1 MTYLNAYELLSLVR
15 YGLNEHS
22 TAYVQGTDTSGS
34 FQNAHIMQEI
44 NNAQRFLHGI
54 LFKRFP
60 ELFLTSTTLTVTS
73 SLASLPADF
82 FKLRRLENSEGIKIK
97 QISLDEKHL
106 DSYGGQE
113 FFYYRYGNNI
123 KFDQDDYSD
132 TPTLWYYT
140 RPRDLN
146 QGQEAAAGAKTIT
159 LASTAR
165 KEADYYNGMKI
176 EDVTADWVDTISD
189 YSAARVC
196 TIGTETSVDDDYYG
210 LISELPEFF
219 HHLIAPRAVLM
230 LQSAI
235 PSPDKPTKAQYL
247 DFQEMLA
254 ATLQAYAGTF
264 DGDMTMEDIFYDFA
278 PFV

>member
-1 MTYLNAYELLSLVR
+1 MSTYMNGYELLSQVR
-15 YGLNEHS
+15 YGVNEHS
-22 TAYVQGTDTSGS
+22 TALVQGTDTSGKYKNE
-34 FQNAHIMQEI
+34 QLMQAI

-60 ELFLTSTTLTVTS
+60 ELFLTSTTLTVS
-73 SLASLPADF
+73 SSVASLPADF
-82 FKLRRLENSEGIKIK
+82 FKLRRLENSEGVKLHE
-97 QISLDEKHL
+97 ISLDKKHL

-113 FFYYRYGNNI
+113 YLYYRYGNNI
-123 KFDQDDYSD
+123 RFDMDSYSD

-146 QGQEAAAGAKTIT
+146 QGEEAGAGAKTIT

-165 KEADYYNGMKI
+165 KEADYYNGMQI

-219 HHLIAPRAVLM
+219 HHLIAPRAISILREAVV
-230 LQSAI
+230 
-235 PSPDKPTKAQYL
+235 SPKEQRGGSL
-247 DFQEMLA
+247 NFQEMLMT
-254 ATLQAYAGTF
+254 TLQAYAGTL
-264 DGDMTMEDIFYDFA
+264 DGDMTMEEVFYDFA
-278 PFV
+278 PYV